1 MEEYI
6 ADKIKAVAQKGNL
19 VHHVIL
25 SQFMGKPKS
34 NAPFKTLTHK
44 YLQKSKQKKQQ
55 VAYCK

>member
-6 ADKIKAVAQKGNL
+6 ADKNQKAVAQKGNL

-34 NAPFKTLTHK
+34 NAS
-44 YLQKSKQKKQQ
+44 LQNIDP
-55 VAYCK
+55 